1 MSDEAPREFVGNGRY
16 AVDRLLGAGGAGAV
30 NLAYDTMLSR
40 WVAIKRMP
48 AGDKAALREA
58 SIIARLQ
65 HPNIVMIHDIFEQ
78 GEEVFFVMELVL
90 GPTLEELAEGM
101 NEETFRDFATQCL
114 QGLGAAH
121 EQNVVHRDVKPGN
134 IMLAPL
140 AQGGYRVKL
149 LDFGQSRAME
159 EPSLQTIDHNGAVVG
174 SIYMMSPEQLSHEPL
189 DLRTD
194 IYSLGCVFY
203 QALTMQRPFT
213 GRSVP
218 EVCAAHFQHRHTP
231 LRTLRPDLPMLLTM
245 WVEKLFSFDRRDR
258 PASAVEALSLLKET
272 VGGTVIRVVTPL
284 DITAPVSP
292 VLKRTQ
298 SLVLPAVPMALRPK
312 PLSGAATAPMVKTQA
327 IAKAK
332 PEVLAAQEAQ
342 DVLAAQEG
350 TACQSRHDPPE
361 HADAA
366 LTSSAVLDQ
375 AESPETPAAIYTPPP
390 GEYVAPEIPQTLP
403 RRIWRR
409 LTEKR
414 FLFISVVA
422 HLLLG
427 IIAAIFVV
435 QSITAK
441 RKLTFTSSPPSPNP
455 SQRALEHKV
464 TMAKKQNTMSAPAQ
478 AKRITSTG
486 LAKVSLPDMPAI
498 SSSTDFNAGKMAGMG
513 GTGVGLGFKG
523 GLTSSGGKAALGG
536 PISFFGLRGKNENVL
551 KAKFY
556 DLKQTNTKKPSKP
569 MTGADFVE
577 LVRKFVNDN
586 GWRESYL
593 SKYYCAPAPLFSARI
608 YMPTDQS
615 DAAPKAFGVEKNVAP
630 GLWLLHYKG
639 KFRALKK
646 GTFRFVGCGDNL
658 LVVRLNN
665 KNVLDGSGDK
675 SPAIDP
681 SFNSN
686 PQELLGMACAD
697 GWQLKAGQ
705 WFTTNQ
711 GQTFNIEII
720 AGDAEGGLFSAF
732 LFVEEKGASYP
743 MRPDGSGRIYPL
755 LELDNQPMP
764 PIPNPDP
771 RYNPPFPE
779 KSERLFEGMK
789 ATL

>member
-1 MSDEAPREFVGNGRY
+1 MSDEAHREFVGNGRY
-16 AVDRLLGAGGAGAV
+16 AVDRLLGAGGAGTV

-48 AGDKAALREA
+48 AGDKAVLREA

-114 QGLGAAH
+114 LGLSAAH

-140 AQGGYRVKL
+140 AQGGYLVKL

-231 LRTLRPDLPMLLTM
+231 LRTLRPDLPLWLTM

-258 PASAVEALSLLKET
+258 PASAVEALEMLRET
-272 VGGTVIRVVTPL
+272 MRASVVRVASTSDKAMV
-284 DITAPVSP
+284 VSP

-298 SLVLPAVPMALRPK
+298 SLVLPDVPMALRPK

-327 IAKAK
+327 IAKSK
-332 PEVLAAQEAQ
+332 PEVLT
-342 DVLAAQEG
+342 AQEG
-350 TACQSRHDPPE
+350 TAFQSRRDPPE

-366 LTSSAVLDQ
+366 PTSSAVLDQ

-390 GEYVAPEIPQTLP
+390 GEYVAPEIPQTLFT
-403 RRIWRR
+403 RIWRR

-414 FLFISVVA
+414 FLFISVMA

-435 QSITAK
+435 QTITAK

-513 GTGVGLGFKG
+513 GSGVGLGFKG

-577 LVRKFVNDN
+577 LVKKFVKDN
-586 GWRESYL
+586 SWRESYL
-593 SKYYCAPAPLFSARI
+593 SKFYCAPAPLFSARI
-608 YMPTDQS
+608 YVPMDQS
-615 DAAPKAFGVEKNVAP
+615 NAAPKAFGVENEVSP
-630 GLWLLHYKG
+630 FFWLLHYKG

-646 GTFRFVGCGDNL
+646 GTFRLVGCGDNV

-681 SFNSN
+681 SANSN
-686 PQELLGMACAD
+686 PQELLGMACSD

-705 WFTTNQ
+705 WFTANQ

-743 MRPDGSGRIYPL
+743 KRLDGSGLIYPL

-764 PIPNPDP
+764 PISNPDP